1 MFIMQKKDKW
11 FTNYQTIGNVRG
23 QRDINYRKEYFKKE
37 DFINKDVIDVG
48 CNIGQMC
55 LFSKELGAKNV
66 LGIEYDKEAIKIANE
81 LNKYDDILF
90 QVDDIDN
97 YFLYTSLPEVDTI
110 LLLSVIG
117 TCELTNKNGILSK
130 LSQKAKKVMYIE
142 GHHSVMKYKELFD
155 MIIRNTTF
163 TTIEYMGET
172 YDNADYE
179 SKNLSRALFRCSR
192 NELDMNTFNHKIN
205 SIIQDNNES
214 LNAITGHGGSGKS
227 FILEN
232 LIRFLEN
239 EKKIVFI
246 KNIDNNRKIYK
257 NEEYKIIL
265 TDDIP
270 SETLLNIIS
279 GYKHKFIFDY
289 RAVDYLKNND
299 IMNLFQVK
307 SNIKTRIKNRPQC
320 QYDRSLHLDAKFIKN
335 IYHISNM

>member
-1 MFIMQKKDKW
+1 MQKKDNW

-23 QRDINYRKEYFKKE
+23 QRDINYRKKYFKKE
-37 DFINKDVIDVG
+37 DFTNKDIIDVG

-55 LFSKELGAKNV
+55 FFSKELGAKNV
-66 LGIEYDKEAIKIANE
+66 LGIEYDKEAVKIANG
-81 LNKYDDILF
+81 LNKYDDVLF

-163 TTIEYMGET
+163 TTIEYIGET

-179 SKNLSRALFRCSR
+179 RNNVSRALFRCSR
-192 NELDMNTFNHKIN
+192 NELDENTFNHKIK
-205 SIIQDNNES
+205 SIIQNNNES

-227 FILEN
+227 YLKLKLLE
-232 LIRFLEN
+232 FLEN
-239 EKKIVFI
+239 EENI
-246 KNIDNNRKIYK
+246 KFERIINNHQHVYINKQYG
-257 NEEYKIIL
+257 IL
-265 TDDIP
+265 ITDDVP
-270 SETLLNIIS
+270 VNKLMEYLPNF
-279 GYKHKFIFDY
+279 KHKFVFDY
-289 RAVDYLKNND
+289 RAVEYLKNND
-299 IMNLFQVK
+299 ITNLFHVK
-307 SNIKTRIKNRPQC
+307 SDIKTRIKNRPQY
-320 QYDRSLHLDAKFIKN
+320 QYDRSLPLDAKFIKN

>member
-1 MFIMQKKDKW
+1 MQKKDNW

-23 QRDINYRKEYFKKE
+23 QRDINYRKNYLKKE
-37 DFINKDVIDVG
+37 DFINKDVIDIG

-55 LFSKELGAKNV
+55 FFSKELGAKNV
-66 LGIEYDKEAIKIANE
+66 LGIEYDKEAVKIANGM
-81 LNKYDDILF
+81 NKDSSIYF
-90 QVDDIDN
+90 QTDDIDN

-179 SKNLSRALFRCSR
+179 RKKFSRALFRCSR
-192 NELDMNTFNHKIN
+192 EELNQSLFNEKIYNT
-205 SIIQDNNES
+205 IQNNNES

-227 FILEN
+227 FILDN
-232 LIRFLEN
+232 LIKFLEN
-239 EKKIVFI
+239 EKKIVFK

-257 NEEYKIIL
+257 NEEYKIII

-270 SETLLNIIS
+270 SETLLNVIS
-279 GYKHKFIFDY
+279 GYKHKLIFDY
-289 RAVDYLKNND
+289 RAVEYIKNND
-299 IMNLFQVK
+299 ITNLFYVK
-307 SNIKTRIKNRPQC
+307 SDIKTRIKNRPQY
-320 QYDRSLHLDAKFIKN
+320 QYDRSLPIDAKFIKN